1 MNKQQEEAF
10 KKFIIKYTVLASVFT
25 WLLSTQLRELLDAIV
40 DNISEPLFSM
50 DINAD
55 GKPDIQQLNKMI
67 ASVFGFK
74 FPIGKILLGIIKTAL
89 AILLIYISIWFLY
102 RYTDLI
108 KI

>member
-10 KKFIIKYTVLASVFT
+10 KKFIIKYTVIASVFT

-67 ASVFGFK
+67 ANVFGFK
-74 FPIGKILLGIIKTAL
+74 FPVGKILLGLIKTTLAL
-89 AILLIYISIWFLY
+89 LLIYLSIWFLHK
-102 RYTDLI
+102 YTDLI